1 MEFWTLMCYH
11 YGTMIWEEVYIK
23 KQIIIKIC
31 EEKFIALMR
40 SFLSHNYI
48 DCVWVNIY
56 APKCHPK
63 FRFITDPLIM
73 A

>member
-1 MEFWTLMCYH
+1 MKK
-11 YGTMIWEEVYIK
+11 K

-31 EEKFIALMR
+31 EEKFIALVR